1 MSKAKLIAISG
12 LCCAVAVGCLLI
24 APLARWLMLILGV
37 VAAIATVIP
46 LMLNSKNLVYSL
58 LIYLASSILGVFLG
72 LANIIYVVPI
82 VSFCIPFAIVKVY
95 GEKVKIAASVNN
107 EDVCDDPF
115 DDEIKVVKLQV
126 KPKTFLNKAV
136 RWVLYYVLLEVGLGL
151 TVLSAFVFMRP
162 VFDAMVQNI
171 WFYVVLGVMQFAPL
185 PYNLLLAGCLKATA
199 KVLSRAVKPQ

>member
-24 APLARWLMLILGV
+24 APLARWFMLILGV

-46 LMLNSKNLVYSL
+46 LMLNSKYLVYSL

-72 LANIIYVVPI
+72 LANIIYVAPI
-82 VSFCIPFAIVKVY
+82 VTFCIPFAIVKVY
-95 GEKVKIAASVNN
+95 GEKFKLAASLNK

-115 DDEIKVVKLQV
+115 DDEVKVVKLQI

-151 TVLSAFVFMRP
+151 TVLSAYLFMRP
-162 VFDAMVQNI
+162 VFEQMVQNT
-171 WFYVVLGVMQFAPL
+171 WFFVVLGVMQLAPV
-185 PYNLLLAGCLKATA
+185 PYDLLLRGCLKATA
-199 KVLSRAVKPQ
+199 KVLSKSVKP